1 VTRFY
6 MQTCQWCRRV
16 AAVITAT
23 GLLLLGRTLILF
35 ARQEP
40 QPVKDQSQLWA
51 QLVTA
56 GLVIGV
62 GVWAI
67 KTFLAFKDEAVRQA
81 AEDRIAAVSKAEEV
95 RTVAITKAEE
105 VKAALAAQ
113 IALQTREMQ
122 DLHYA
127 IMGVQGRGG
136 LLADSATDQ
145 RRRHDLGNH
154 VLGLTAVL
162 VEVVQTQGII
172 CQKLG
177 IPYDGSIADD
187 IKATV
192 RKP

>member
-1 VTRFY
+1 MTRFY
-6 MQTCQWCRRV
+6 VQTCQWCRRV
-16 AAVITAT
+16 AVVITAI
-23 GLLLLGRTLILF
+23 GLLLLGRTLVLL

-56 GLVIGV
+56 GLVLGV

-67 KTFLAFKDEAVRQA
+67 KTFLQFKDEAVKQA
-81 AEDRIAAVSKAEEV
+81 AEDRIAAASKAEEV

-105 VKAALAAQ
+105 VKAALATQ
-113 IALQTREMQ
+113 ITLQTREMQ

-136 LLADSATDQ
+136 LLAESETDQ
-145 RRRHDLGNH
+145 RRRHDLNNQVH
-154 VLGLTAVL
+154 AITLALIEVL
-162 VEVVQTQGII
+162 QTQGVI

-177 IPYDGSIADD
+177 VPFDGRLVDD
-187 IKATV
+187 LKAGE
-192 RKP
+192 KK